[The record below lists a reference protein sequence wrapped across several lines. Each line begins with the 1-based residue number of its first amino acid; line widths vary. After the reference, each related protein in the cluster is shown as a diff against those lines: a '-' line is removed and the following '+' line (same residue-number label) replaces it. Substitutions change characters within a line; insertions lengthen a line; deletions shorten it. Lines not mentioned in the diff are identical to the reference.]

1 MKQLLVFSA
10 SWCSSCKPLKKMLLD
25 NPQEGFNLL
34 QLDIDSN
41 IEVAKQYN
49 VRSVPTSIILVD
61 NKEVSRLTGYKD
73 RDSYLSFI
81 NQAQ

>member
-1 MKQLLVFSA
+1 MKHLLVFSA
-10 SWCSSCKPLKKMLLD
+10 SYCSPCKSLKKMLLD
-25 NPQEGFNLL
+25 NPQEGLNLL

-61 NKEVSRLTGYKD
+61 NEEVSRLTGYKD
-73 RDSYLSFI
+73 KDSYLSFI